1 MNAIW
6 LFLYLGCLVHLL
18 TLYRLDL
25 NRPATLLMALPILVL
40 PLMDRL
46 CRYQPW
52 LLGKG
57 ALRGAGLMSLLSAL
71 VLARTLNLG
80 FWETRHLGLAALCG
94 LLGLGLLLVVRSVP
108 KEGAEPGLW
117 LWIAAWL
124 FAGLWHPVLTLLGAG
139 LSAFLGAWG
148 WWPEGDPLPATSRR
162 IGSFWSLTLL
172 GLVLPKPWFDFNF
185 DGTWA
190 LTMAFFAWVVGLV
203 GLPRVR
209 ERLDG
214 VPNAVPLILLVLAFV
229 VYPSRW
235 ALVWAGAVGL
245 GWGVLWPR
253 LLRPLSLTR
262 ASLGFVL
269 GLLASYALHSN
280 LGVPFLRRLLWWG
293 S

>member
-25 NRPATLLMALPILVL
+25 NRPATLLMALPILIL

-57 ALRGAGLMSLLSAL
+57 VLRGAGLTSLLSAL
-71 VLARTLNLG
+71 ILARTLNLG

-94 LLGLGLLLVVRSVP
+94 LLGLGLLLVIRSFP
-108 KEGAEPGLW
+108 REGAEPGLW
-117 LWIAAWL
+117 LWIAAWQV
-124 FAGLWHPVLTLLGAG
+124 AGFWHPVLTFVGAG

-148 WWPEGDPLPATSRR
+148 WWPEGDPPPITSRR
-162 IGSFWSLTLL
+162 LGSFWSLALL
-172 GLVLPKPWFDFNF
+172 GLVLPKPWFDFNLEA
-185 DGTWA
+185 TWA
-190 LTMAFFAWVVGLV
+190 PVMAVFALAVGV
-203 GLPRVR
+203 AGLPRLR
-209 ERLDG
+209 QSLDRL
-214 VPNAVPLILLVLAFV
+214 PNAVPLVLLGLAFV
-229 VYPSRW
+229 LYPSAW
-235 ALVWAGAVGL
+235 ALAWGAVLGL

-253 LLRPLSLTR
+253 LPRPLALTR
-262 ASLGFVL
+262 VSLGFVL
-269 GLLASYALHSN
+269 GLLVSYALHSN
-280 LGVPFLRRLLWWG
+280 LGIPFLRRLLWWG